1 MNDPTQLSIY
11 QLRAVLNG
19 VSPLVWRRFLL
30 SSETSLADLHKI
42 LQLSFGWSGFYL
54 YEFCIHGKTFGS
66 NAEDPRSVCLGDFQ
80 LRPAERFRYRYN
92 FLAFWESDL
101 RLEATVPLHEDL
113 TYPRCVGGR
122 HPAPDED
129 DGGAWDYQRLQDH
142 YKLPPLEALSVL
154 AETTQSVFR
163 NGSRAGID
171 LEELE
176 EATHRVEAYLRFRD
190 RKFDR
195 QKLNRELSELN
206 RNGGAQ

>member
-19 VSPLVWRRFLL
+19 VSPLVWRRFLI
-30 SSETSLADLHKI
+30 SIETSLADLHNI

-66 NAEDPRSVCLGDFQ
+66 NAEDPR
-80 LRPAERFRYRYN
+80 
-92 FLAFWESDL
+92 
-101 RLEATVPLHEDL
+101 
-113 TYPRCVGGR
+113 CVGGR
-122 HPAPDED
+122 RPAPDED

-142 YKLPPLEALSVL
+142 YKFPPLEALSVL

-171 LEELE
+171 SGQ
-176 EATHRVEAYLRFRD
+176 
-190 RKFDR
+190 R
-195 QKLNRELSELN
+195 Q
-206 RNGGAQ
+206 GFW

>member
-30 SSETSLADLHKI
+30 SSETSLADLHRI
-42 LQLSFGWSGFYL
+42 LQSAFGWSGFYL
-54 YEFCIHGKTFGS
+54 YEFCIHGKTFSS
-66 NAEDPRSVCLGDFQ
+66 NAEDPRSFSLGDFQ

-101 RLEATVPLHEDL
+101 RLEATIPLHEDL
-113 TYPRCVGGR
+113 TYPHCVGGR
-122 HPAPDED
+122 HPAPDEN
-129 DGGAWDYQRLQDH
+129 DGGAWEYQRLQDH
-142 YKLPPLEALSVL
+142 YRFPPLEALSVL

-176 EATHRVEAYLRFRD
+176 EATDRVEAYLRFRD
-190 RKFDR
+190 RNFDR
-195 QKLNRELSELN
+195 RKLNHELSGLT
-206 RNGGAQ
+206 RNGGAR

>member
-30 SSETSLADLHKI
+30 LSETSLADLHKI
-42 LQLSFGWSGFYL
+42 LQLAFGWSGFYL

-66 NAEDPRSVCLGDFQ
+66 NTVDPRSVCLGDFQ

-92 FLAFWESDL
+92 FLVFWESDL
-101 RLEATVPLHEDL
+101 RLEATVPLHEEL
-113 TYPRCVGGR
+113 AHPRCVGGR

-142 YKLPPLEALSVL
+142 YTLPSLEALSVL

-163 NGSRAGID
+163 RVDNA
-171 LEELE
+171 
-176 EATHRVEAYLRFRD
+176 EALAYLVCC
-190 RKFDR
+190 
-195 QKLNRELSELN
+195 LAAELIDPLQVYE
-206 RNGGAQ
+206 RGR

>member
-30 SSETSLADLHKI
+30 SSETSLADLHRI
-42 LQLSFGWSGFYL
+42 LQLAFGWSDFYL
-54 YEFCIHGKTFGS
+54 YEFCIHGKTFSS
-66 NAEDPRSVCLGDFQ
+66 NAEDPRSVLGDFQ

-101 RLEATVPLHEDL
+101 RLEATIPLHEDL
-113 TYPRCVGGR
+113 TYPHCVGGR

-129 DGGAWDYQRLQDH
+129 DGGAWEYQRLQDH
-142 YKLPPLEALSVL
+142 YRFPPLEALSVL

-176 EATHRVEAYLRFRD
+176 EATDRVEAYLRFRD
-190 RKFDR
+190 RNFDR
-195 QKLNRELSELN
+195 RKLNHELSGLN
-206 RNGGAQ
+206 RNGGAR

>member
-1 MNDPTQLSIY
+1 M
-11 QLRAVLNG
+11 RVC
-19 VSPLVWRRFLL
+19 
-30 SSETSLADLHKI
+30 
-42 LQLSFGWSGFYL
+42 
-54 YEFCIHGKTFGS
+54 EFCIHGKTFGS

-80 LRPAERFRYRYN
+80 LRPVERFRYRYN

-101 RLEATVPLHEDL
+101 RLETIIPLYKDL
-113 TYPRCVGGR
+113 TYPRCVGER

-129 DGGAWDYQRLQDH
+129 DGGAWEYQRLQDR
-142 YKLPPLEALSVL
+142 YKFPPLEALSVL
-154 AETTQSVFR
+154 AETAQSVFR